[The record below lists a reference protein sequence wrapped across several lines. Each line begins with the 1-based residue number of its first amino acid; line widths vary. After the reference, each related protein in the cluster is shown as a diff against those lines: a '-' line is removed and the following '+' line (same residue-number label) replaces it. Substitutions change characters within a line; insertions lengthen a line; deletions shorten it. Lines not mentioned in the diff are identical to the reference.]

1 MASDGVPD
9 TAGAQIPIERLA
21 SERAITM
28 KVPNNSDWAA
38 WGHRSSANSFVVQP
52 QASVGAVVTLDSNN
66 PAAVLHLQLN
76 YTLLDGRYLS
86 EESEPYLAVCL
97 HSEPRPNEHNWS
109 ASRRIR
115 PESLQGADHRPY
127 TFFISPGS
135 RDPAGSYHLN
145 LSSHFRWSALEVS
158 VGLYTSLCQYFSEED
173 MVWRTE
179 GLLPLEETSP
189 RQAVCLTRHLTAFGA
204 SLFVP
209 PKPCPLCLSCT
220 TAHVGIMLY
229 GVDSRSSH
237 WHLDGDRAF
246 HRNSLDIFRMATPH
260 SLGSV
265 WKIRVWHDNKG
276 LAQPLPG
283 SAAHHR
289 QGPADGNAAPSSWSM
304 NWLSWRRR
312 PTGALVE
319 KEMLAASD
327 AALLRF
333 RRLLVAELQRSFFDK
348 HIWLSIWDRLASY
361 CSLASRGPPAAF
373 SSSASSW
380 VPTPCG
386 TGLLGDSAYRT
397 GRVSRLSPLSRR
409 HSRCWPGVQRG
420 CLSRLP
426 GHPLSLL
433 DVPEQVTLRN
443 PGSSGRK
450 ERPEAGT
457 GSWLGRTRNQVI
469 NTLADL
475 RHRGTDFGGSL
486 WLLIITVFRE
496 VINLPSPSHKLPFC
510 ETKVRAKIHKMKVT
524 TKVNRHDKIN
534 GKRKTAKNSKIL
546 RKLSMK
552 EREHA
557 EKERQLSEA
566 EENGK
571 LDMKEIHTYKTMPVY
586 KPSCFCPVKHGKC
599 FNVRKLRRRA
609 EDYYKCK
616 IPPSARKPLCNWV
629 SLLVFLAF
637 GHSLPGQDM
646 DTFFSLRSV
655 LKPCRGRWQREG
667 CLQASQSHPCW

>member
-1 MASDGVPD
+1 MASMAFQ
-9 TAGAQIPIERLA
+9 TRAGAQIPIERLA

-209 PKPCPLCLSCT
+209 PSHVRFVFPEPTADVNYIVMLTCAVCLVTYMVMAAILHKLDQLDASRGRAIPFCGQRGRFKYEILVKTGWGRGSGT

-276 LAQPLPG
+276 L
-283 SAAHHR
+283 S
-289 QGPADGNAAPSSWSM
+289 PAWFLQHIIVRDLQTARSTFFLVND
-304 NWLSWRRR
+304 WLSVE
-312 PTGALVE
+312 TEANGGLVE
-319 KEMLAASD
+319 KEMLAASK
-327 AALLRF
+327 A
-333 RRLLVAELQRSFFDK
+333 SF
-348 HIWLSIWDRLASY
+348 H
-361 CSLASRGPPAAF
+361 
-373 SSSASSW
+373 
-380 VPTPCG
+380 VPTPWEVGQGGPAPWPPAVRPSLPSSCL
-386 TGLLGDSAYRT
+386 TRIQRATCCVLLICLFLGANAVWYGAVGDSAYRT
-397 GRVSRLSPLSRR
+397 GRVSRLSPLSVDTVAAGLVSSVVVYPVYLAILFLFWM
-409 HSRCWPGVQRG
+409 SRSKVAGSPSPTPAGQQVLDIDS
-420 CLSRLP
+420 CLDSSMLDSSFLTFS
-426 GHPLSLL
+426 GLHAEESSVELL
-433 DVPEQVTLRN
+433 DLDNFAPLIFVL
-443 PGSSGRK
+443 
-450 ERPEAGT
+450 
-457 GSWLGRTRNQVI
+457 VI
-469 NTLADL
+469 
-475 RHRGTDFGGSL
+475 
-486 WLLIITVFRE
+486 
-496 VINLPSPSHKLPFC
+496 
-510 ETKVRAKIHKMKVT
+510 
-524 TKVNRHDKIN
+524 
-534 GKRKTAKNSKIL
+534 
-546 RKLSMK
+546 
-552 EREHA
+552 
-557 EKERQLSEA
+557 
-566 EENGK
+566 
-571 LDMKEIHTYKTMPVY
+571 
-586 KPSCFCPVKHGKC
+586 
-599 FNVRKLRRRA
+599 
-609 EDYYKCK
+609 
-616 IPPSARKPLCNWV
+616 
-629 SLLVFLAF
+629 
-637 GHSLPGQDM
+637 
-646 DTFFSLRSV
+646 
-655 LKPCRGRWQREG
+655 
-667 CLQASQSHPCW
+667 